1 VRRAYAF
8 SFTTQQ
14 WEEPMNESVFMQLEM
29 DAGLR
34 ARFQQAAACERR
46 PAAQVLQRLMREYVA
61 RQAGP
66 SAAGET
72 GAAEPIKRAAKAT
85 AIAQYTAGAP
95 APPPHED
102 SGEQDLEALARRQHG
117 WSACPFGTR

>member
-1 VRRAYAF
+1 
-8 SFTTQQ
+8 
-14 WEEPMNESVFMQLEM
+14 MNESVFMQLEM

-34 ARFQQAAACERR
+34 ARFQQAAARERR

-61 RQAGP
+61 RQAGQGTTGDTGGAEP
-66 SAAGET
+66 AERTG
-72 GAAEPIKRAAKAT
+72 GAAAFDQAAAT
-85 AIAQYTAGAP
+85 GIP
-95 APPPHED
+95 EPPPSLD

>member
-1 VRRAYAF
+1 
-8 SFTTQQ
+8 
-14 WEEPMNESVFMQLEM
+14 MNESVFMQLEM

-61 RQAGP
+61 RQAGQ
-66 SAAGET
+66 SAAGAT
-72 GAAEPIKRAAKAT
+72 GAAEPVERAAKAA
-85 AIAQYTAGAP
+85 AIDQYTAGTP
-95 APPPHED
+95 ELPPHED